1 MRHVPS
7 LEAEA
12 RKLPVKGWNRTMPT
26 LDLWEW
32 RVERQRDVLGSH
44 SLTRLSLEPE
54 AMRPF
59 VGCQSTERTSQPWPE
74 RTRSSTPSLK
84 FHILMR
90 LSSPALTNLVSLGE
104 NLNVSKFVC
113 EERGWVGVTIGLAL
127 PSRDGRRGL

>member
-84 FHILMR
+84 FHTLMR

-104 NLNVSKFVC
+104 NLNVGKFVC
-113 EERGWVGVTIGLAL
+113 EERGWGGGL
-127 PSRDGRRGL
+127 R